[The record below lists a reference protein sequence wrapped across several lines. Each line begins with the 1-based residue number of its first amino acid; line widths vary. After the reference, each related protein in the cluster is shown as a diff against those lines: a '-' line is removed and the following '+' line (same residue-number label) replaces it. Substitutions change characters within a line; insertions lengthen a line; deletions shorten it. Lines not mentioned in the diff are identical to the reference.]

1 MQEYSYFKN
10 VHISTDKSG
19 CKKKKKSEIKNV

>member
-19 CKKKKKSEIKNV
+19 CKKKKCEIKNV